1 MSLATLWAAMYW
13 AWIVLEI
20 AVAVGTRTRRGEGKV
35 QDQGTQIL
43 LWAVIVLSLVASG
56 WMQHLEL
63 ADMQVGERWLRPAS
77 VAVLAAGL
85 AVRITAILTQGRWF
99 SANVATHAAQTIQR
113 KGLYRFVRHPSYLG
127 MEIIFFAIGLH
138 THDWACLAAAFV
150 PPTLAVIYRIH
161 IEEAALLGAL
171 GSEYAEY
178 MRTTKRL
185 IPGVY

>member
-1 MSLATLWAAMYW
+1 MSLAMLWTCLYW
-13 AWIVLEI
+13 AWIVLEVVVS
-20 AVAVGTRTRRGEGKV
+20 VATRTRRSEAKV

-43 LWAVIVLSLVASG
+43 LWAVIVLSLTLTG

-63 ADMQVGERWLRPAS
+63 ADMQAGERWLRPAS
-77 VAVLAAGL
+77 VALLAAGL
-85 AVRITAILTQGRWF
+85 AVRITAILTLGRWF
-99 SANVATHAAQTIQR
+99 SANVATHAEQTIQR
-113 KGLYRFVRHPSYLG
+113 KGLFRFVRHPSYLG

-138 THDWACLAAAFV
+138 AHDWACLAAAFV

-161 IEEAALLGAL
+161 IEEAALLGAF